1 MSTSREQS
9 SARTSFRTSGSPDP
23 SPQRR
28 GVRTGFWREAVT
40 IQGSITPIVLPTVLL
55 FGVLA
60 VFTTVGALLVE
71 QTTGIRVGIAST
83 PHEYIG
89 VALGVLLVLRNNA
102 GHERWWEARRLWG
115 GIVNQSRNLA
125 ISGLAYGPR
134 DPRWREGW
142 VRWAAAFSHVARRS
156 LRAERELPELEALLG
171 PDDAARVAAAQH
183 MPTYV
188 AMRLAALLR
197 EAVENGEMD
206 RFAFVQVDR
215 ERASLIDHLGGCERI
230 LRTPLPL
237 VYSIKIRRFIFVFLL
252 TLPLA
257 LLYRVG
263 VSWLVPFLTVM
274 VAYPIVSLDHIGV
287 ELQNPF
293 AKENLNHLPLD
304 DICRTIEGNLLGLLD
319 AERQGETNP
328 APGAG

>member
-1 MSTSREQS
+1 M
-9 SARTSFRTSGSPDP
+9 
-23 SPQRR
+23 
-28 GVRTGFWREAVT
+28 
-40 IQGSITPIVLPTVLL
+40 PTVVL

-60 VFTTVGALLVE
+60 VFTTLGALLVE
-71 QTTGIRVGIAST
+71 RATGIRVGIAST
-83 PHEYIG
+83 PHEYVG

-134 DPRWREGW
+134 DPRWREGL
-142 VRWAAAFSHVARRS
+142 VRWSAAFSHIARRS
-156 LRAERELPELEALLG
+156 LRGERDLPELEALLG
-171 PDDAARVAAAQH
+171 PEDTARVAAAQH
-183 MPTYV
+183 MPTFV
-188 AMRLAALLR
+188 ALKLATLLR
-197 EAVENGEMD
+197 EAMENGGMD
-206 RFAFVQVDR
+206 RFAFLQVDR

-257 LLYRVG
+257 LLYRLG
-263 VSWLVPFLTVM
+263 VSWLVPLLTM
-274 VAYPIVSLDHIGV
+274 LVAYPIVSLDHIGV

-293 AKENLNHLPLD
+293 AKESLNHLPLD
-304 DICRTIEGNLLGLLD
+304 DISRTIEGNLLALLE
-319 AERQGETNP
+319 AERQGETNS